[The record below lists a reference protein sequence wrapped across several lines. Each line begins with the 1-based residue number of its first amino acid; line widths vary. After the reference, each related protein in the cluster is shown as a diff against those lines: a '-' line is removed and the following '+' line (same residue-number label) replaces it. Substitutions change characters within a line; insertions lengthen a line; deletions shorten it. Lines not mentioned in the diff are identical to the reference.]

1 MGYASEALNQILPEA
16 IKLGMPFVELVTNV
30 EILIPQKVITKNGGL
45 L

>member
-1 MGYASEALNQILPEA
+1 MGYASEALKQILPEA

-30 EILIPQKVITKNGGL
+30 ENLISQKIITKNGGL